1 METRNYYK
9 ILLVIFILLSWS
21 SFFLGFYLDENSAGA
36 GGYRGDWKF
45 LWPNLQVFLNN
56 DVLSAIKDENFLT
69 NRPPL
74 SYILHKFLNPFVENE
89 IHFRR
94 SVFFISLTV
103 PIIFYFFLKKK
114 YQQEDNLILFLLSST
129 VLLSPYFRTSSY
141 WGLEENYGFICLLLS
156 SIFLNLFLSK
166 NNEKKNT
173 NYLSLFFCIFFSSA
187 CVYFDQKLLIVPI
200 ICFFTIIASQKN
212 KIRIFSTLLY
222 LLMSSPYIYLINV
235 WGGIFPTEL
244 TTTRKLGDAIYLD
257 HIGYASTIIAFYL
270 IPLLIFKENSIKIMI
285 QNFFKKKESYYLIL
299 LPLIYIIY
307 LMLISYFFEKD
318 PINTNVHL
326 GKGMVHK
333 ISFILFDNIFIKK
346 IFIYLSFF
354 VSALVIL
361 IFVDKNFKDKLIL
374 SYFLIIALFIYPLMQ
389 EYFDP
394 IILLMVFTF
403 FSTKLFINFKNVT
416 ILFFY
421 LSTLLLASNIYY
433 YNLLK

>member
-114 YQQEDNLILFLLSST
+114 YQKEDNLILFLLSST

-244 TTTRKLGDAIYLD
+244 TITRKLGDVIYLD

-307 LMLISYFFEKD
+307 LMVISYFFEKD

>member
-1 METRNYYK
+1 M
-9 ILLVIFILLSWS
+9 V
-21 SFFLGFYLDENSAGA
+21 
-36 GGYRGDWKF
+36 
-45 LWPNLQVFLNN
+45 
-56 DVLSAIKDENFLT
+56 
-69 NRPPL
+69 
-74 SYILHKFLNPFVENE
+74 
-89 IHFRR
+89 
-94 SVFFISLTV
+94 
-103 PIIFYFFLKKK
+103 
-114 YQQEDNLILFLLSST
+114 
-129 VLLSPYFRTSSY
+129 
-141 WGLEENYGFICLLLS
+141 
-156 SIFLNLFLSK
+156 
-166 NNEKKNT
+166 
-173 NYLSLFFCIFFSSA
+173 
-187 CVYFDQKLLIVPI
+187 
-200 ICFFTIIASQKN
+200 
-212 KIRIFSTLLY
+212 
-222 LLMSSPYIYLINV
+222 
-235 WGGIFPTEL
+235 
-244 TTTRKLGDAIYLD
+244 
-257 HIGYASTIIAFYL
+257 
-270 IPLLIFKENSIKIMI
+270 
-285 QNFFKKKESYYLIL
+285 
-299 LPLIYIIY
+299 
-307 LMLISYFFEKD
+307 ISYFFEKD

>member
-21 SFFLGFYLDENSAGA
+21 SFFVGFYLDENSAGA

-103 PIIFYFFLKKK
+103 PIIFYLFLKKK
-114 YQQEDNLILFLLSST
+114 YKKEDNLILFLLSST

-156 SIFLNLFLSK
+156 SIFLNLFLRK
-166 NNEKKNT
+166 DNEKKNT

-200 ICFFTIIASQKN
+200 ICFFTIIASQKS

-222 LLMSSPYIYLINV
+222 LLMSTPYIYLINV
-235 WGGIFPTEL
+235 WGGIFPTAL
-244 TTTRKLGDAIYLD
+244 TITRKLGDTVYPD

-270 IPLLIFKENSIKIMI
+270 IPLLVFKENSIKIMI
-285 QNFFKKKESYYLIL
+285 QNFLKKKESYYLIL
-299 LPLIYIIY
+299 LPLIYIVY
-307 LMLISYFFEKD
+307 LIVISYFFEKD
-318 PINTNVHL
+318 PININVHL